1 MANSMIKNNNNNNNN
16 NIGNIVND
24 FIKFAKDFKAS
35 GKDPKKYLDELINSG
50 KFNKNQINEAIKKAK
65 EVSSFF
71 SFFK

>member
-16 NIGNIVND
+16 GNIIND
-24 FIKFAKDFKAS
+24 FFKFAKDFKAS
-35 GKDPKKYLDELINSG
+35 GKDPQKYLDELINSG